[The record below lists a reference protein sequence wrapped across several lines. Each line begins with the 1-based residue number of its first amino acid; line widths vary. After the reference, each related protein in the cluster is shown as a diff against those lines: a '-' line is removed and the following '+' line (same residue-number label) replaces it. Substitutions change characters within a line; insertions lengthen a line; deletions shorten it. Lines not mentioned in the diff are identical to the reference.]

1 MESQGRVKKNGLVLG
16 LFLLSIFEFVRT
28 TRSRIGRKVVNHDDI
43 KRIESSAVSD
53 NANVYVR
60 VRRTSNEN
68 YDFIWNG
75 IDDGE
80 YLLIETA
87 APTGYKPL
95 ASPIAITISAGHQPD
110 ADDPQMTSFSFTAKE
125 NGATIGWF
133 TVNKTETTVEGGNRV
148 TVNPDSVTGAIP
160 NTPYSGGVRIKKIDW
175 NTKDA
180 TNSTT
185 LQGAEFTIRKW
196 DESQEPDQYMPYI
209 PGDKTTAVETT
220 DAQGI
225 ATFDK
230 LEAGEYM
237 IEETK
242 VPNGYAKPD
251 NNIYIKV
258 EYDAVGKETITW
270 YDKGAGDQGRQV
282 IGSAT
287 YVELTS
293 ATETEPITFTVGNL
307 PGVALPAT
315 GGVGTGVIYGA
326 GAALLL
332 LAVLGLILLNRK
344 RTDGEGIR

>member
-1 MESQGRVKKNGLVLG
+1 MPVGKYEDGNGNAYILAGPTDALPK
-16 LFLLSIFEFVRT
+16 SI
-28 TRSRIGRKVVNHDDI
+28 N
-43 KRIESSAVSD
+43 RIESSAVSAD
-53 NANVYVR
+53 ANVYVR

-110 ADDPQMTSFSFTAKE
+110 ADDPQITSFSFYPSGTGVE
-125 NGATIGWF
+125 SSWF
-133 TVNKTETTVEGGNRV
+133 TVNSEDTTVEGGKRV
-148 TVNPDSVTGAIP
+148 TVNPDSITGSIP

-175 NTKDA
+175 NTKNA
-180 TNSTT
+180 TNPTT

-196 DESQEPDQYMPYI
+196 DESQDPDQYMPYI
-209 PGDKTTAVETT
+209 TGGKTTAVETT

-225 ATFDK
+225 ATFAN
-230 LEAGEYM
+230 LEVGEYM

-242 VPNGYAKPD
+242 VPDGYAKPD

-282 IGSAT
+282 IGGAT

-307 PGVALPAT
+307 PGVSLPST
-315 GGVGTGVIYGA
+315 GGMGTGVVYGA
-326 GAALLL
+326 GAALVL
-332 LAVLGLILLNRK
+332 LAVLGMILTRRK